1 MLNPGP
7 WPGFCASGA
16 SGYVRA
22 RRGRTWC
29 AVWQGLQCAVGWQ
42 PGINMS
48 TAPVSHP
55 VAPAAVRRQ
64 EGDPAD
70 TVIVQTT
77 APDLMLAKRIAHH
90 LVEERRVA
98 CAHIGGPVTS
108 MYMWQ
113 GKLEGGDEIPLTFK
127 TAADALPALYQRLCE
142 LHPYDVPE
150 FLVQGVVAG
159 SAPYLAWVT
168 ENTRAGVDPDSSAH
182 CLCKDD

>member
-1 MLNPGP
+1 MANLNDP
-7 WPGFCASGA
+7 
-16 SGYVRA
+16 A
-22 RRGRTWC
+22 RRPP
-29 AVWQGLQCAVGWQ
+29 L
-42 PGINMS
+42 
-48 TAPVSHP
+48 
-55 VAPAAVRRQ
+55 RRQ
-64 EGDPAD
+64 VGEPAD
-70 TVIVQTT
+70 TVIVLST

-98 CAHIGGPVTS
+98 CAHIGPAITS